1 MIPWPLYGFTFL
13 QKWMVHVAMI
23 ASTKSVQYLGVD
35 MDQSLDGNYIAET
48 IIKAAFHVS
57 RNARVS
63 VHLHERVSTR
73 VLNAHGKKSRFRMD

>member
-1 MIPWPLYGFTFL
+1 M
-13 QKWMVHVAMI
+13 AMI

-35 MDQSLDGNYIAET
+35 MDQSLDGNYIA
-48 IIKAAFHVS
+48 AAFHVS

-63 VHLHERVSTR
+63 VHLHERVLN